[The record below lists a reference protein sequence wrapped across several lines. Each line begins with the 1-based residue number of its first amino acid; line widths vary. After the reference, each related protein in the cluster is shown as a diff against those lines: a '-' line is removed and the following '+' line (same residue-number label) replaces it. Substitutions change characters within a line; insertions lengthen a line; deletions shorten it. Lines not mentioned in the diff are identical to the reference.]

1 MVLLD
6 LIMSR
11 ANTTKTSYRPDIDG
25 LRAVAV
31 LLVLAYHLG
40 IHRLRGGFVGVD
52 VFFVISGF
60 LIGSIILSELDA
72 SRFSIVSF
80 YERRVRRIFPALAV
94 LLLGTSLLAVKFL
107 LPSELVDYGKSLL
120 AATFSFS
127 NVLFLHQAGYFN
139 APAANKPLL
148 HTWSLA
154 VEEQFYVFLPLFLIA
169 VRKYFPSRQRLL
181 IVVVALLS
189 FAVSAVGAFRFHDA
203 TFYLAH
209 TRAWELLLGTLL
221 VLDIF
226 PAISTPLLRNL
237 ASLSGVI
244 LILTAS
250 LLFTPATPFPGVAA
264 LLPCVGA
271 ALVIAAGKSGASVV
285 GRALSLRPMVFIGM
299 ISYSLYLWH
308 WPLIV
313 FQGSDGLLIKGFSPK
328 LTKLALIFASFAV
341 ATLSW
346 RFVEQPFRDRRQLSR
361 PVIFRVASVA
371 AAALLAAGIS
381 ILATNGFP
389 SRYPPEAVRVA
400 SFLVN
405 TDAKTDAEYR
415 VGTCFLT
422 SKDTYKDFNPS
433 ICLRQDAHKHNDLL
447 LGDSH
452 AAQLWYGLSATFKD
466 VSLMQATASGCKPT
480 LDQSHSVET
489 KCSRLM
495 GHIFTDY
502 LPRHHVDALIIA
514 ARWDASDIGPLQETL
529 AWAHQREI
537 GVVLFGPIVQYD
549 SALPRL
555 LALSIKSNDPSIPSL
570 HRVAYYERLDAE
582 MAHLAETVS
591 GVRYVSY
598 FKMLCRQSSC
608 LEYADAGVPLQSD
621 YGHLTDSGSLL
632 VAAKLRDAG
641 ALD

>member
-6 LIMSR
+6 LIMSP

-31 LLVLAYHLG
+31 LLVLAYHIG
-40 IHRLRGGFVGVD
+40 IHRFRGGFVGVD

-94 LLLGTSLLAVKFL
+94 LLLCTSLLATKFL

-127 NVLFLHQAGYFN
+127 NVLFLHQEGYFN
-139 APAANKPLL
+139 LPAATKPLL

-209 TRAWELLLGTLL
+209 TRAWELLLGTIL

-244 LILTAS
+244 LILTAG

-271 ALVIAAGKSGASVV
+271 ALVIAAGKSGASFV
-285 GRALSLRPMVFIGM
+285 GRALSLRPVVFIGM

-313 FQGSDGLLIKGFSPK
+313 FQGSDGLLIRGCSPK
-328 LTKLALIFASFAV
+328 VTKLVLLFASFAL

-346 RFVEQPFRDRRQLSR
+346 RFVEQPFRDRRRLSR
-361 PVIFRVASVA
+361 PVMFRLVSVA
-371 AAALLAAGIS
+371 AAALLTAGIS
-381 ILATNGFP
+381 ILATSGFP
-389 SRYPPEAVRVA
+389 SRYPAEAVKVA
-400 SFLVN
+400 SFLLN

-422 SKDTYKDFNPS
+422 SKDAYKDFNPS
-433 ICLRQDAHKHNDLL
+433 VCLQQVADKHNDLL

-466 VSLMQATASGCKPT
+466 VSVMQATASGCKPT
-480 LDQSHSVET
+480 LDQSRSVET

-514 ARWDASDIGPLQETL
+514 ARWDAGDLEPLQKTL
-529 AWAHQREI
+529 AWAHQRGIE
-537 GVVLFGPIVQYD
+537 VVLFGPIVQYD

-555 LALSIKSNDPSIPSL
+555 LARSIESNDPSIPSL

-582 MAHLAETVS
+582 MTHMAETVP

-621 YGHLTDSGSLL
+621 YGHLTDIGSLL

>member
-1 MVLLD
+1 
-6 LIMSR
+6 MSDSPSGKSSVKYR
-11 ANTTKTSYRPDIDG
+11 ADIDG

-31 LLVLAYHLG
+31 LFVLAYHLG

-60 LIGSIILSELDA
+60 LIGSIIISELDA

-94 LLLGTSLLAVKFL
+94 LLLGTSLLAYKFL

-139 APAANKPLL
+139 APAATKPLL

-154 VEEQFYVFLPLFLIA
+154 VEEQFYVFLPLFLMGI
-169 VRKYFPSRQRLL
+169 RKYFPTRQRLL

-189 FAVSAVGAFRFHDA
+189 FGVSAIGAFRAHDS

-209 TRAWELLLGTLL
+209 TRAWELLLGTML

-226 PAISTPLLRNL
+226 PALPTALLRNS
-237 ASLSGVI
+237 ASLAGVI
-244 LILTAS
+244 LIFIAG
-250 LLFTPATPFPGVAA
+250 LLFTPATPFPGAAA
-264 LLPCVGA
+264 LLPCLGT
-271 ALVIAAGKSGASVV
+271 ALIIASGKSGESIV

-313 FQGSDGLLIKGFSPK
+313 FQGTDGLLIRGFSPRV
-328 LTKLALIFASFAV
+328 TKLALILASFAL

-346 RFVEQPFRDRRQLSR
+346 RFAEQPFRDRRQLSR
-361 PVIFRVASVA
+361 TMIFRVASVA
-371 AAALLAAGIS
+371 ATILLVVGTIIVVS
-381 ILATNGFP
+381 NGLP
-389 SRYPPEAVRVA
+389 SRYPAAAVNVA
-400 SFLVN
+400 SFLDN
-405 TDAKTDAEYR
+405 TDTKTDAQYR

-422 SKDTYKDFNPS
+422 SKDSYKDFDPS
-433 ICLRQDAHKHNDLL
+433 ICLQQDSHKRNDLL
-447 LGDSH
+447 LGDNH

-466 VSLMQATASGCKPT
+466 INLMQATASGCKPT
-480 LDQSHSVET
+480 LDQSHSVEE

-495 GHIFTDY
+495 EYIFTDF
-502 LPRHHVDALIIA
+502 LPHHPVDSLIIA
-514 ARWDASDIGPLQETL
+514 ARWDADDLQALQETL
-529 AWAHQREI
+529 AWAHQRRME
-537 GVVLFGPIVQYD
+537 VVLLGPIVQYD

-555 LALSIKSNDPSIPSL
+555 LALSIKSNDPAIPSM
-570 HRVAYYERLDAE
+570 HRVAYYEHLDAE
-582 MAHLAETVS
+582 MARLAVTIP

-598 FKMLCRQSSC
+598 FKMLCLQSSC
-608 LEYADAGVPLQSD
+608 LEYAAAGVPLQSD
-621 YGHLTDSGSLL
+621 YGHLTGSGSLL
-632 VAAKLRDAG
+632 VAAKLRDTG

>member
-1 MVLLD
+1 
-6 LIMSR
+6 MSISPHGDASGKPSVKHR
-11 ANTTKTSYRPDIDG
+11 ADIDG

-40 IHRLRGGFVGVD
+40 IQRFRGGFVGVD

-60 LIGSIILSELDA
+60 LIGSIILFELDT

-94 LLLGTSLLAVKFL
+94 LLLGTSILACKFL

-127 NVLFLHQAGYFN
+127 NVLFLHQEGYFN
-139 APAANKPLL
+139 APAATKPLL

-154 VEEQFYVFLPLFLIA
+154 VEEQFYVFLPLFLMG
-169 VRKYFPSRQRLL
+169 VRKYFPTRQRLL
-181 IVVVALLS
+181 IVVLALLS
-189 FAVSAVGAFRFHDA
+189 FAVSAIGAFRAHDA
-203 TFYLAH
+203 AFYLAH
-209 TRAWELLLGTLL
+209 TRAWELLLGTML

-226 PAISTPLLRNL
+226 PTISTALLRNL

-244 LILTAS
+244 LILIAG
-250 LLFTPATPFPGVAA
+250 LLFTPATPFPGAAA
-264 LLPCVGA
+264 LLPCVGT
-271 ALVIAAGKSGASVV
+271 ALIIAAGKSGESIV

-313 FQGSDGLLIKGFSPK
+313 FQGTDGLLIRGFSPRV
-328 LTKLALIFASFAV
+328 TKLALILASFAV

-361 PVIFRVASVA
+361 TMIFRVASVA
-371 AAALLAAGIS
+371 AAILLAVGTIVVVS
-381 ILATNGFP
+381 NGLP
-389 SRYPPEAVRVA
+389 TRYPAAAVNVA
-400 SFLVN
+400 SFLDN
-405 TDAKTDAEYR
+405 TDAKTDAQYR

-422 SKDTYKDFNPS
+422 SKDSYKDFNPS
-433 ICLRQDAHKHNDLL
+433 ICLQQDAHKRNDLL

-466 VSLMQATASGCKPT
+466 INLMQATASGCKPT
-480 LDQSHSVET
+480 LDQSHSVEE

-495 GHIFTDY
+495 EYIFTDF
-502 LPRHHVDALIIA
+502 LPHHPVDSLIIA
-514 ARWDASDIGPLQETL
+514 ARWDADDLQALQETL
-529 AWAHQREI
+529 AWAHQRRME
-537 GVVLFGPIVQYD
+537 VVLLGPIVQYD

-555 LALSIKSNDPSIPSL
+555 LALSIKSNDPAIPSM
-570 HRVAYYERLDAE
+570 HRVAYYEHLDAE
-582 MAHLAETVS
+582 MARLAVTIP

-598 FKMLCRQSSC
+598 FKMLCLQSSC
-608 LEYADAGVPLQSD
+608 LEYAAAGVPLQSD
-621 YGHLTDSGSLL
+621 YGHLTGSGSLL
-632 VAAKLRDAG
+632 VAAKLRDTG